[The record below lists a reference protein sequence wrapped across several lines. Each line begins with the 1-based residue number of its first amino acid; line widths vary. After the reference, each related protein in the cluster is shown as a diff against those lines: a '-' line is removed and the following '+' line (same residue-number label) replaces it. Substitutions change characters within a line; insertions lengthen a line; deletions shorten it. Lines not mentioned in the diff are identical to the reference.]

1 MSRVKSVDLYTLLM
15 EPTAKSLSRTYSDR
29 VYPDPWEKV
38 LDYRRVREY
47 AAEHPNAGRVRV
59 GRALDLPPGR
69 VRGWLK
75 DTVPD
80 PVRGINVA
88 IDRGWLDSD
97 PDSETAA
104 ALVELL
110 AHVLAGGSITARNYS
125 PGVAPG
131 ERVGAEEIRD
141 AFDRIGVGTR
151 TRNEDAP
158 GRASEIVPTC
168 DGTVLGR
175 CLVAMGAP
183 AGEKT
188 TLEQLPAVVWDVPR
202 SVRRSFAQIY
212 VRHRGLKFSDKS
224 TTQVQVKRPDSF
236 IAELRDVLD
245 DVLDEPIGGTHT
257 RLTISAD
264 AARELGVE

>member
-1 MSRVKSVDLYTLLM
+1 M

-47 AAEHPNAGRVRV
+47 TAENPDAGRVRV

-80 PVRGINVA
+80 PVRGINAA
-88 IDRGWLDSD
+88 IDHGWLDPD
-97 PDSETAA
+97 PDGETAA

-131 ERVGAEEIRD
+131 ERVGAEEIRN
-141 AFDRIGVGTR
+141 AFERTGVETR

-188 TLEQLPAVVWDVPR
+188 TLKQFPAVVWDVPR

-212 VRHRGLKFSDKS
+212 VRHRGLKYPDKS
-224 TTQVQVKRPDSF
+224 TTRVQVKRPDSF
-236 IAELRDVLD
+236 IAELRDVLN
-245 DVLDEPIGGTHT
+245 DVLDEPIGEAST
-257 RLTISAD
+257 RLTISAA

>member
-1 MSRVKSVDLYTLLM
+1 M
-15 EPTAKSLSRTYSDR
+15 EPTPESLSRTYSDR

-59 GRALDLPPGR
+59 GRALDLPSGR

-80 PVRGINVA
+80 PVRGINAA
-88 IDRGWLDSD
+88 IDRGWLGPD

-110 AHVLAGGSITARNYS
+110 AHVLAGGSITARNHS

-131 ERVGAEEIRD
+131 ERVDAEEIRD
-141 AFDRIGVGTR
+141 AFERAGVETR
-151 TRNEDAP
+151 TRNADAP
-158 GRASEIVPTC
+158 GRAPEIVPTC

-188 TLEQLPAVVWDVPR
+188 TLERLPAVVWDVPR
-202 SVRRSFAQIY
+202 PVRRSFAQIY
-212 VRHRGLKFSDKS
+212 VRHRGLKYPDKS

-245 DVLDEPIGGTHT
+245 DVLNEPIGGTRT
-257 RLTISAD
+257 RLTISAE
-264 AARELGVE
+264 AARDLGVE

>member
-1 MSRVKSVDLYTLLM
+1 
-15 EPTAKSLSRTYSDR
+15 

-47 AAEHPNAGRVRV
+47 AAEHPDAGRTRV
-59 GRALDLPPGR
+59 GRALGLPSGR

-75 DTVPD
+75 DSVPD
-80 PVRGINVA
+80 PVRGIDVA
-88 IDRGWLDSD
+88 IDRGWLDPD
-97 PDSETAA
+97 PAGEIAA

-110 AHVLAGGSITARNYS
+110 AHVLAGGSITARNHF
-125 PGVAPG
+125 PRVAPG

-141 AFDRIGVGTR
+141 AFERVGVGTR
-151 TRNEDAP
+151 TRNADAP
-158 GRASEIVPTC
+158 DRASEIVPTC

-175 CLVAMGAP
+175 CLVTMGAP
-183 AGEKT
+183 TGEKT
-188 TLEQLPAVVWDVPR
+188 TLGRLPAVVWDVLR

-212 VRHRGLKFSDKS
+212 VRHRGLRYPDKS
-224 TTQVQVKRPDSF
+224 TTQVQVKRPESF
-236 IAELRDVLD
+236 IAELRDLLD
-245 DVLDEPIGGTHT
+245 DVLDEPIGGAHT

>member
-1 MSRVKSVDLYTLLM
+1 M
-15 EPTAKSLSRTYSDR
+15 EPTAKPLARTYSDR
-29 VYPDPWEKV
+29 VYADPWEKV

-47 AAEHPNAGRVRV
+47 AAENPDAGRVRV
-59 GRALDLPPGR
+59 GRALDLPAGR

-75 DTVPD
+75 ETVPD
-80 PVRGINVA
+80 PVRGIDVA
-88 IDRGWLDSD
+88 VDHGWLDPD
-97 PDSETAA
+97 PAGETAA

-110 AHVLAGGSITARNYS
+110 AHVLAGGSITARNHS

-131 ERVGAEEIRD
+131 KRVGAEEVRA
-141 AFDRIGVGTR
+141 AFARVGVETR
-151 TRNEDAP
+151 TRNEKTP
-158 GRASEIVPTC
+158 GRAAEIVPTC

-175 CLVAMGAP
+175 CLAAMGAP

-188 TLEQLPAVVWDVPR
+188 TLERFPAVVWDVPK

-212 VRHRGLKFSDKS
+212 VRHRGLRYREKS

-236 IAELRDVLD
+236 MAELRDVLD
-245 DVLDEPIGGTHT
+245 DVLDEPIGGANA
-257 RLTISAD
+257 RLTISAA

>member
-1 MSRVKSVDLYTLLM
+1 M
-15 EPTAKSLSRTYSDR
+15 EPTPESLSRTYSDR

-59 GRALDLPPGR
+59 GRVLDLPSGR
-69 VRGWLK
+69 VRGWLE

-80 PVRGINVA
+80 PVRGINAA
-88 IDRGWLDSD
+88 IDRGWLDPD

-110 AHVLAGGSITARNYS
+110 AHVLAGGSITARNHS

-141 AFDRIGVGTR
+141 AFERAGVETR
-151 TRNEDAP
+151 TRNADAP
-158 GRASEIVPTC
+158 GRAPEIVPTC

-188 TLEQLPAVVWDVPR
+188 TLERLPAVVWDVPR
-202 SVRRSFAQIY
+202 PVRRSFARIY
-212 VRHRGLKFSDKS
+212 VRHRGLKYPDKS

-236 IAELRDVLD
+236 ITELRDVLD
-245 DVLDEPIGGTHT
+245 DVLNEPIGGTHT
-257 RLTISAD
+257 RLTISAE